1 MVVVRKIVRLIKKM
15 IEKNV
20 IFESLVY
27 TIKVFDSRNLA

>member
-1 MVVVRKIVRLIKKM
+1 MIVARKMVRLIKKM

-27 TIKVFDSRNLA
+27 TIKVSDSRNLA